1 MATRKKARVLPEDA
15 VTAATAG
22 RPAHGLDVD
31 ERDERDEPDRR
42 EAALD
47 PGAVAEEDR
56 FDRALRP
63 ATLAEYVGQRTHVEN
78 LKVFVEAARRRGEPM
93 DHVLLCGPPG
103 LGKTTLANILA
114 HEMGVTLHATS
125 GPAIEHKGTL
135 AALVTRLGTNDV
147 LFIDEIHRL
156 SAVVEENLYPA
167 MEDFKI
173 DVVTGEGAYA
183 SSISLPLRPFTVVGA
198 TTRTGLLTAP
208 LLSRFGHVVRLDFYD
223 VEELATIVRRSAKI
237 VGVPIDDP
245 GANAIA
251 SRARGTP
258 RIANRLLRNV
268 RDFAEVL
275 GTGSVDEAIATS
287 TCKRLGIDTLGLDGM
302 DRRLLRTIIDV
313 YDGGPVGIEALAATL
328 AEPRDTIED
337 VYEPFLL
344 QRGLLSRTP
353 RGRMVTRRAYEHL
366 NIAPPRSGGGG
377 EQGTL
382 PL

>member
-1 MATRKKARVLPEDA
+1 MAAKKKREPVAEETRPSSE
-15 VTAATAG
+15 
-22 RPAHGLDVD
+22 
-31 ERDERDEPDRR
+31 
-42 EAALD
+42 ALD
-47 PGAVAEEDR
+47 PNALGDEER

-63 ATLAEYVGQRTHVEN
+63 TTLSEYVGQRTHVEN

-103 LGKTTLANILA
+103 LGKTTLAHILA
-114 HEMGVTLHATS
+114 KEMGVQLHPTS

-135 AALVTRLGTNDV
+135 AALVTRLGANDV

-156 SAVVEENLYPA
+156 TAVVEENLYPA
-167 MEDFKI
+167 MEDFRI

-198 TTRTGLLTAP
+198 TTRTGLLTGP

-223 VEELATIVRRSAKI
+223 ADELATIVRRSASI
-237 VGVPIDDP
+237 LGVPIDDP
-245 GANAIA
+245 GARAIA
-251 SRARGTP
+251 MRARGTP

-268 RDFAEVL
+268 RDFAEVI
-275 GTGSVDEAIATS
+275 GRGVVDEKIAIS
-287 TCKRLGIDTLGLDGM
+287 TCERLGIDALGLDPM
-302 DRRLLRTIIDV
+302 DRRLLSTIVEV
-313 YDGGPVGIEALAATL
+313 YEGGPVGIEALAATL

-353 RGRMVTRRAYEHL
+353 RGRMVTRKGYEHL
-366 NIAPPRSGGGG
+366 GVQPPRRDPSRGGG